1 MTLLP
6 LLPLAGA
13 PWTTWSFPPIVLAAS
28 VASIALFVQGWRR
41 LRRRGR
47 IDHASW
53 GRLVQFVSGIAIMT
67 LAIVSPID
75 ALGEQY
81 LQSAHMLQ
89 HVLLADLGVALVVLS
104 LRGPLT
110 VFFLPRDLL
119 VPLARAPRLR
129 ATLAWVV
136 RPRVVVL
143 TWLVVLL
150 AWHVPFLYE
159 GALRNRVLHD
169 LQHVSFLVVGTLVWI
184 LLIDPSRHGRLS
196 VGERVGVAA
205 VLLFA
210 GQTLAYVMVFSAR
223 PFYGV
228 YADQPD
234 RVLGLSPLTDQK
246 LSGVIMMVEQAIT
259 LGVFLY
265 WVLIRPKTL
274 GATATME
281 RPTG

>member
-1 MTLLP
+1 MTLQPVLQ
-6 LLPLAGA
+6 LAAA
-13 PWTTWSFPPIVLAAS
+13 PWTSWSFPPMVLAAAF
-28 VASIALFVQGWRR
+28 ASIALFVQGWRR
-41 LRRRGR
+41 LRRRER
-47 IDHASW
+47 VDHASW

-75 ALGEQY
+75 ALGERY

-89 HVLLADLGVALVVLS
+89 HVLVADLGVALVVLA

-110 VFFLPRDLL
+110 VFFLPRDVL
-119 VPLARAPRLR
+119 VPLARAPWLR
-129 ATLAWVV
+129 AALAWVV

-143 TWLVVLL
+143 AWLVVLV
-150 AWHVPFLYE
+150 AWHLPFLYE
-159 GALRNRVLHD
+159 GALRNRALHD
-169 LQHVSFLVVGTLVWI
+169 LQHLSFLVVGTLVWI

-210 GQTLAYVMVFSAR
+210 GQTLAYVMVFSSRA
-223 PFYGV
+223 FYGA

-234 RVLGLSPLTDQK
+234 RLLGMSPLTDQK
-246 LSGVIMMVEQAIT
+246 VSGVIMMVEQAIT
-259 LGVFLY
+259 LGLFLY
-265 WVLIRPKTL
+265 WMLIRPATL
-274 GATATME
+274 GASGSIE